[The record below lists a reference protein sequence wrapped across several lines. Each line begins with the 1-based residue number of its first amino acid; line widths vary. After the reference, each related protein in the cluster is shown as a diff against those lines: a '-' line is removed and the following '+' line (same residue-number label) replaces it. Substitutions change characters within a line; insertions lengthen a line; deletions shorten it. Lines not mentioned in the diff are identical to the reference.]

1 MRFIMVDHLLFV
13 VSLILVSWNFAAATV
28 TAAAAARTCD
38 TAERIHISQA
48 NNVDINGHVSM
59 TVSFSLDYEHCNN
72 VQPLVLYGP
81 VEDDGSKHNTTTALA
96 DKPLQF
102 QYQSSKSDGIFQ
114 SDWIYHVELANVTAG
129 LNHYWYQILILEA
142 NEAMD
147 SALSVARVARSLRAS
162 ASSSLLPG
170 QSQLHTFITP
180 PLPGQP
186 TTLAFVG
193 DLGQT
198 DNSMRTIL
206 AMSQTPDLSQILIA
220 GDVSYAN
227 SEPTRWNSW
236 FDLICD
242 PLASSVP
249 LHVAAGNH
257 EIECDEHNYD
267 IFVPYENYFR
277 NPNRIRSAV
286 MEPVDKHYRKRL
298 WNRSCS
304 TPSAFQGVYD
314 YGNSFYSFIH
324 GLVHVIVLNSYT
336 DSTEGSPQYTWLETE
351 LSQHFNR
358 SQTPWLVISFHAPL
372 YTTFRGHVN
381 EIPALRMKAAME
393 PMFRQFGVNL
403 IINGHDHAYMRTH
416 PVYQGQIDP
425 LAPVYLTL
433 GAGGNREGHSKGYRN
448 DKHQEPW
455 VARRTLQD
463 FGFGKLTLVNATHA
477 RFRWVRDK
485 TTDQFFEDIVWL
497 HNPY

>member
-1 MRFIMVDHLLFV
+1 MHFHFLIFLSWI
-13 VSLILVSWNFAAATV
+13 SLSWTI
-28 TAAAAARTCD
+28 AAAAAESISCD
-38 TAERIHISQA
+38 NAQRIHVAQA
-48 NNVDINGHVSM
+48 NNVDIYGNVSM
-59 TVSFSLDYEHCNN
+59 TVSFSLHYDRCKN

-81 VEDDGSKHNTTTALA
+81 VNDDDQKHNFNLAMA

-142 NEAMD
+142 NEALD
-147 SALSVARVARSLRAS
+147 QKSYAARVARSLRAS
-162 ASSSLLPG
+162 ASRVLG
-170 QSQLHTFITP
+170 QSKTYTFITP

-198 DNSMRTIL
+198 ENSRRTIL
-206 AMSQTPDLSQILIA
+206 SMAQTPDLSQIFIA
-220 GDVSYAN
+220 GDMSYAN
-227 SEPTRWNSW
+227 SEPNRWNSW

-257 EIECDEHNYD
+257 EIECDEQNYD

-277 NPNRIRSAV
+277 NPNRIGSAV
-286 MEPVDKHYRKRL
+286 MEPVDEHYRKRL

-304 TPSAFQGVYD
+304 TPSSFQGVYD

-336 DSTEGSPQYTWLETE
+336 DATEGSPQYKWLETE
-351 LSQHFNR
+351 LSQQFNR
-358 SQTPWLVISFHAPL
+358 TQTPWLVVSFHAPL
-372 YTTFRGHVN
+372 YTTFCGHVN

-393 PMFRQFGVNL
+393 PLFRQFGVNL

-416 PVYQGQIDP
+416 PLYKGKIDP
-425 LAPVYLTL
+425 LAPIYLTL

-448 DKHQEPW
+448 DETQETW

-463 FGFGKLTLVNATHA
+463 YGFGKLTVVNATHA

-485 TTDQFFEDIVWL
+485 TTDQFFEDIVWF